1 MTQAS
6 TWTAIADRVTLDAVA
21 EALAANGMTAHVVED
36 RDEAVARSLSLIGDG
51 QEVMT
56 ATSETLE
63 VIGLAALIDA
73 SPKVTSVRRRIA
85 ELDQS
90 EQRAQ
95 MRRLTSAADVVIGS
109 VHALTRDGQALIVSN
124 SGSQLGMYAFTA
136 ARVIWVVGAQKIVP
150 DIEAAR
156 KRVEEHVFPLEDQ
169 RMQKAYGMPSSISKE
184 LVVSREIVPDRIH
197 VVLVN
202 EFLGF

>member
-1 MTQAS
+1 MEQAA
-6 TWTAIADRVTLDAVA
+6 TWTTVADHVTLNTVA
-21 EALAANGMTAHVVED
+21 EALAANGMTPHVVAD
-36 RDEAVARSLSLIGDG
+36 RGEAVDRVLSLIDDG

-56 ATSETLE
+56 ATSETLQA
-63 VIGLAALIDA
+63 IGLATLIDE
-73 SPKVTSVRRRIA
+73 STKFQSIRRRIA
-85 ELDQS
+85 ELAQS

-109 VHALTRDGQALIVSN
+109 VHALTRDGQALIASN

-150 DIEAAR
+150 DIDAAR
-156 KRVEEHVFPLEDQ
+156 RRVTEHVFPLEDQ
-169 RMQKAYGMPSSISKE
+169 RMHKAYGMPSSISKE

-202 EFLGF
+202 EPLGF